1 MSAGSRH
8 SSSIGSSHHGS
19 ASSKFDLMKAFQQM
33 QHQLDSISKR
43 LDKDAKAK
51 GEQPHGHDHG
61 FYKKKQEARTVNVYL
76 PSPKKHQEDKAMDQG
91 LTLPKLNLPTFKGE
105 AEPFIFLDWIA
116 KVDQIFDLY
125 SVNGPLR
132 VKLACLALEGY
143 AKQWLNRRYLTMAS
157 PASTWEHCRDILYQH
172 FVPPYYHRDLLI
184 KLQQLTQ
191 GRRSVEEYAREL
203 EVLLHHTNL
212 KENDHAKIVRFI
224 SGLNSNIQ
232 DIIEFHDDETLDVVV
247 HRTMKVE
254 KKLLKKEACHNKFSK
269 SSRDIF
275 YKSSSSK
282 DKTKDVSKEPTNKS
296 FPHSSSNHSSSPPKS
311 PSRPSHIKCF
321 KCLGHGH
328 IASACP
334 TKKATCIEGEVIMTN
349 ESTSSLTS
357 PNYSSSSSSSDAK
370 EKVMLTCLNEERKER
385 EERVKEETERKEREE
400 REKKEKEELVREM
413 EKDKVLVKKEVL
425 LKAPSTPIIQID
437 LHHDRGVFQSFY
449 FSPFTKFSFF
459 VPKIF
464 CTTFSPPSFLLSNYS
479 INICETYHELVLPL
493 WFHSTQDKNNF
504 FSKNGLLVFTT
515 KCNKNIRRLSFTITC
530 LYTLISQHKFIH
542 KMFNDFCRLTFD
554 PGGVALVY
562 TRNKSLISLCCRFFK
577 IRGRILTNLGGMI

>member
-1 MSAGSRH
+1 MFAGSSN
-8 SSSIGSSHHGS
+8 SSSNRASHHGS
-19 ASSKFDLMKAFQQM
+19 DSSKFDLMKAFQQM
-33 QHQLDSISKR
+33 QHQLDFISKR

-61 FYKKKQEARTVNVYL
+61 SYKKKQEARTVNVYL
-76 PSPKKHQEDKAMDQG
+76 PSPKKHQEDKAIYQG

-105 AEPFIFLDWIA
+105 AEPSIFLDWIA
-116 KVDQIFDLY
+116 KVDQIFYLY
-125 SVNGPLR
+125 SVNGPLC

-157 PASTWEHCRDILYQH
+157 TVSTWEHCSDILYQH
-172 FVPPYYHRDLLI
+172 FVPSYYHRDLLI
-184 KLQQLTQ
+184 KLQRLTQ
-191 GRRSVEEYAREL
+191 GRRSVEEYAHEL
-203 EVLLHHTNL
+203 EVLLHRTNL
-212 KENDHAKIVRFI
+212 KETNHAKIVRFI

-232 DIIEFHDDETLDVVV
+232 DIIEIHNDETLDVVV
-247 HRTMKVE
+247 HRAMKVE

-269 SSRDIF
+269 SSTNVL

-296 FPHSSSNHSSSPPKS
+296 CPHSSSNHSSSLPKS

-349 ESTSSLTS
+349 ESTSSLPS
-357 PNYSSSSSSSDAK
+357 PTYNSSSSSSDAK
-370 EKVMLTCLNEERKER
+370 EKVMLTCLNE
-385 EERVKEETERKEREE
+385 ERKEREE

-437 LHHDRGVFQSFY
+437 PSHDRGAFQSFY
-449 FSPFTKFSFF
+449 FSPFTKFSLF
-459 VPKIF
+459 VPKVF
-464 CTTFSPPSFLLSNYS
+464 FTTLSPSSFLLSNYS
-479 INICETYHELVLPL
+479 INIFETHHELVLPL
-493 WFHSTQDKNNF
+493 WLHSTQDKNNF

-515 KCNKNIRRLSFTITC
+515 KYNKNIRRLSFTNTF
-530 LYTLISQHKFIH
+530 FIYI
-542 KMFNDFCRLTFD
+542 DWST
-554 PGGVALVY
+554 
-562 TRNKSLISLCCRFFK
+562 
-577 IRGRILTNLGGMI
+577 